1 MKVICMYCVKA
12 GEPALIR
19 EKEPLDDPRI
29 THGICHRH
37 LVQLHK
43 DMQALG
49 LPLRAGQRRFARL
62 PVSIPATG
70 RAPQVTEK
78 VLNGVVRSVGSGGIL
93 VEFRQEI
100 PVGSLMHVV
109 LQARRGPVEIEC
121 RVAWITRAGGGIHHG
136 LAFLTPQG
144 PDFAESLFLD
154 SDRQIMP
161 QG

>member
-1 MKVICMYCVKA
+1 MKVICMYCLKA
-12 GEPALIR
+12 GEPPLIR

-29 THGICHRH
+29 THGICLRH
-37 LVQLHK
+37 QVQLHK

-49 LPLRAGQRRFARL
+49 LSLRAGQRRFARL

-70 RAPQVTEK
+70 RAPEVTET

-93 VEFRQEI
+93 AEFPRKI

-109 LQARRGPVEIEC
+109 LQRRRGPVEIEC
-121 RVAWITRAGGGIHHG
+121 RVAWIAGTGEVIRHG

-144 PDFAESLFLD
+144 PDFAEDLFLD
-154 SDRQIMP
+154 TDRSRGP
-161 QG
+161 AG

>member
-12 GEPALIR
+12 GEPPLIR

-29 THGICHRH
+29 THGVCPRH
-37 LVQLHK
+37 QGQLHK

-49 LPLRAGQRRFARL
+49 LSLRAGQRRFARL

-70 RAPQVTEK
+70 RAPQVTET

-100 PVGSLMHVV
+100 PVGNLMHVV

-121 RVAWITRAGGGIHHG
+121 RVAWITGDGGVIRHG

-154 SDRQIMP
+154 SDRQIKP